1 MQLGGDFRREPASWT
16 VGPFYKRSKL
26 HHEHNIPQ
34 SHSYD
39 SLQLYKAVFGFKD
52 HAEVKQHPADVEESV
67 LIADQWVLWS
77 LASKDAENNLQSVY
91 LQ

>member
-1 MQLGGDFRREPASWT
+1 MCEVFAQSTNVSGLHTTLVNIEMAMAAVFAGSRLLDMEPATWT
-16 VGPFYKRSKL
+16 VVPFYKRGKL

-52 HAEVKQHPADVEESV
+52 HT
-67 LIADQWVLWS
+67 
-77 LASKDAENNLQSVY
+77 
-91 LQ
+91 